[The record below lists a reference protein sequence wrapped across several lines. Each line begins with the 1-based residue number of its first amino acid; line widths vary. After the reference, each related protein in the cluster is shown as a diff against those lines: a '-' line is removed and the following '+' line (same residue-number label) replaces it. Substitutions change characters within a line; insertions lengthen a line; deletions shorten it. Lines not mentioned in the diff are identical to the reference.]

1 MLRMNGKQENQI
13 RTGLLICVLILCFL
27 NIGTSPLIHAI
38 SADSALFMTMGRAM
52 RDGVILYRDIFD
64 HKGLYIFLI
73 NGIGAFLSRNSL
85 NGLFLVET
93 ITICTDAFLV
103 YQISRLYLKPEQ
115 SMFTA
120 LLFTAFGMNYFV
132 FIGGNLV
139 EEYALPFQLF
149 SIYLLCKYL
158 SDNTQ
163 KEHPAR
169 YMFLHGI
176 CGGFCL
182 WLRANLVMMWIP
194 FAFLILGRELAE
206 KRLRNVWKNIGCGL
220 LGIIVIS
227 VPVLLYGVL
236 NNCMQEMFYA
246 AFTFNFQYTS
256 AHGSGMI
263 GNMIATLFN
272 KHEVVLLLLCVL
284 SCIFVCKKTAS
295 IFTRSLFCLMLGFC
309 FLAASLSGRAYWQYY
324 VYLLPFTIPA
334 FAEFSKILCRSRI
347 LRRISPAMIVLAGVC
362 FGLIFPARVM
372 SLCFGKNLTIYE
384 KNRDDYEACARLKEE
399 YYPSSN
405 NVLVTGGNSQFYVE
419 MNVVPKLKYPFALSM
434 TYEEFPDPYD
444 EQLDSIINH
453 QSDVVVLVNES
464 YDAEW
469 IEPIYGG
476 LKEEEVSQALAQYYE
491 QVYSGPTTGTRM
503 FVRK

>member
-1 MLRMNGKQENQI
+1 MNGKQEHQI

-52 RDGVILYRDIFD
+52 RDGVVLYRDIFD

-73 NGIGAFLSRNSL
+73 NGIGAFLSRYSL

-139 EEYALPFQLF
+139 EEYALPFQLLG
-149 SIYLLCKYL
+149 IYLLCKYL
-158 SDNTQ
+158 SDSTNPA
-163 KEHPAR
+163 HPAR

-194 FAFLILGRELAE
+194 FAFLVLGRELRE
-206 KRLRNVWKNIGCGL
+206 KRFRNVWKNIGFGL

-236 NNCMQEMFYA
+236 NNCVQEMFYA

-256 AHGSGMI
+256 AHSSGMI
-263 GNMIATLFN
+263 GNMIATLLN
-272 KHEVVLLLLCVL
+272 KHETILLLLCVI
-284 SCIFVCKKTAS
+284 SCAFVWKKTAS
-295 IFTRSLFCLMLGFC
+295 LFNRALFCLMLGFC

-324 VYLLPFTIPA
+324 AYLLPFTIPA

-419 MNVVPKLKYPFALSM
+419 MNVVPELKYPFALSM